1 MGIGEVDS
9 EEMLGED
16 DDEDEQDY
24 AANPS
29 TMRADLSFPVESE
42 SPRALEE
49 VKAIYQFVNFS
60 STTGWDE
67 FLSKGFRFELL
78 VILIQDLL
86 RNGFIFCDLI

>member
-42 SPRALEE
+42 SPRALEQVE
-49 VKAIYQFVNFS
+49 GINKFVDFS
-60 STTGWDE
+60 STPGWDE

-78 VILIQDLL
+78 VILIINFLH
-86 RNGFIFCDLI
+86 